1 MTAQDRQHN
10 SEAGFTLIEALVAL
24 ALTGLVL
31 SALATLTAQFLPSW
45 NRGIDR
51 IQHSELIGISMQRI
65 AADLAA
71 AEFIPAGSDDKN
83 EKKKKP
89 LFEGTPLAVTFV
101 RTAIGPNAG
110 IGLDVVRIG
119 ETTDRGRLVTVRTRT
134 GFVPLPQGASPSEQL
149 RLTDPVVLLRAP
161 LRLSFAYAGPDKVF
175 HDDWHDAENLPVAI
189 RLTVRDTA
197 SEHVLA
203 VSTVTPVHVDAPAG
217 KSDDD
222 NNKNG
227 AQSNNQGDNNDG
239 SNVVGGSGKRGGS

>member
-1 MTAQDRQHN
+1 MMAHDRQH
-10 SEAGFTLIEALVAL
+10 SREAGFTLIEALVAL

-31 SALATLTAQFLPSW
+31 SALATLTAQFLPNW

-71 AEFIPAGSDDKN
+71 AEFIPAGRDG
-83 EKKKKP
+83 KKKP
-89 LFEGTPLAVTFV
+89 LFEGTPLSVTFV

-119 ETTDRGRLVTVRTRT
+119 ETTDRGRLVTVRSRA
-134 GFVPLPQGASPSEQL
+134 GFAPLPQRASPSEAL
-149 RLTDPVVLLRAP
+149 RLSDPVVLLRAP

-175 HDDWHDAENLPVAI
+175 HDDWHDADKLPIAI

-203 VSTVTPVHVDAPAG
+203 VSTVTPVHVDTPAG

-222 NNKNG
+222 DADHSKKDDED
-227 AQSNNQGDNNDG
+227 SNNIM
-239 SNVVGGSGKRGGS
+239 SSSGKRGGS